1 MARAHQPILRVR
13 LRSRPDSAIVLRYIG
28 VRHDSAWPCPL
39 AHPPAHPD
47 RARRRRPSWLRH
59 QAGGRTSHRGR
70 SSGSVLAPC
79 TRPSSGSSTPGS
91 SPKSTRPNKT
101 MTGHAGSIASP
112 STAGASCAT
121 KWTGCSACSNTP
133 RPSLG
138 FARRARHDRRRD
150 PAGHPVAAQALP
162 AGVRPGGPG
171 TLSTANGPSR
181 STAGRSGPCDW
192 PRHGQGRR
200 EHRRPS
206 PRASSVRFT
215 GGFGRR
221 APRSSRSQAARG
233 GRSRPCCTICVRRAG
248 SSSSGPASPGPP

>member
-1 MARAHQPILRVR
+1 MARAHQPISRVR

-59 QAGGRTSHRGR
+59 QAGGRASHRGR

-79 TRPSSGSSTPGS
+79 TRPSSVSDTPGS
-91 SPKSTRPNKT
+91 SPKWTRPNKT

-121 KWTGCSACSNTP
+121 KWTGCNGCSNTP

-138 FARRARHDRRRD
+138 FARLARHDRCRD
-150 PAGHPVAAQALP
+150 PAGDPVAAQALP
-162 AGVRPGGPG
+162 PGLRPGGP
-171 TLSTANGPSR
+171 TLCRQPTGR
-181 STAGRSGPCDW
+181 AGVPGDARG
-192 PRHGQGRR
+192 RATGLGHGQGRR

-206 PRASSVRFT
+206 PR
-215 GGFGRR
+215 G
-221 APRSSRSQAARG
+221 AA
-233 GRSRPCCTICVRRAG
+233 
-248 SSSSGPASPGPP
+248 